1 MPSRNTKRSN
11 SRKRSVST
19 FNHEEFKKIKEK
31 ITDIRDKYYNLK
43 SNAKLIVQQR
53 DEEIKKYEKLNV
65 SNRQKKIHEL
75 KTEIDNWK
83 IDELK
88 HFFKLREKLKNIL
101 IKDYQKM
108 PKKYLIT
115 ITQNYIKPGKKLRKL
130 FRFLLSGW
138 VRKAFYREYERHRY
152 LKNAYKN
159 SDLDKKVSQFT
170 TQMMNKFL
178 EKLTKEKLNELS
190 TESNSKKILKGE
202 LYSDFVKDLKEEF
215 NYQKKSWA
223 NNNNKNNI

>member
-1 MPSRNTKRSN
+1 MPRRNSKRPN

-19 FNHEEFKKIKEK
+19 FNHESFSKIKEK
-31 ITDIRDKYYNLK
+31 ITDIRDQYYNLK

-65 SNRQKKIHEL
+65 SNRQEKIHKL

-88 HFFKLREKLKNIL
+88 HFFKLRENLKNIL

-138 VRKAFYREYERHRY
+138 VRKAFYREYE
-152 LKNAYKN
+152 
-159 SDLDKKVSQFT
+159 
-170 TQMMNKFL
+170 
-178 EKLTKEKLNELS
+178 
-190 TESNSKKILKGE
+190 
-202 LYSDFVKDLKEEF
+202 
-215 NYQKKSWA
+215 
-223 NNNNKNNI
+223 NIVI